1 MSILG
6 ISYAQL
12 VPQHAMISALS
23 SIAFRA
29 CDMLVSGSSGNDQT
43 GVEESKSSNECLEP
57 LPLKLRYTDA
67 FLEYLSPTSKPS
79 AFSKESLYELYLG
92 TLPAPRSGLPQ
103 SNNNEGNS
111 PFSSSVR
118 DTTLCA
124 PITHHLG
131 VCDFSL
137 CDVVTALSTR
147 LTLQILML
155 VMVDRPVLLVSAS
168 STLLSK
174 VQAAIPRLIWPFRI
188 DNTTVIRQI
197 LSPAEL
203 HHFVY
208 RHDVPFVSETQQ
220 PVIREKKLNRKS
232 SSWRETITRIATN
245 VSRSLTS
252 SGANNSSSSHLNDR
266 TTSGNNSGND
276 NLPLGMR
283 SPRNSFH
290 RRRTSSSGDLLAGM
304 HRRPSAT
311 SVLGSDDG
319 LNGGTSGAT
328 SGTNSPIGL
337 MIDVSSAKTAFS
349 GLILLVS
356 SLYFQYLQLFFSLS
370 FRVTDNNSSNGNNNS
385 THKAFQR
392 ILTPPSLHL
401 PSSPGQGSL
410 ERGEFSSDEG
420 TNFWLISFWLYFLS
434 LGHL

>member
-1 MSILG
+1 
-6 ISYAQL
+6 
-12 VPQHAMISALS
+12 MISTLS
-23 SIAFRA
+23 GIAFRA
-29 CDMLVSGSSGNDQT
+29 CDVLVSGNSGDGQE
-43 GVEESKSSNECLEP
+43 GVEESKSSSECLEP

-67 FLEYLSPTSKPS
+67 FMEYLSPTNRPT
-79 AFSKESLYELYLG
+79 AFTKESLYELYLG
-92 TLPAPRSGLPQ
+92 TLPAPRSSLPQ
-103 SNNNEGNS
+103 PDSSNGNGNS
-111 PFSSSVR
+111 PFSSVR

-137 CDVVTALSTR
+137 CDVVTALSIR

-245 VSRSLTS
+245 VSRTLTS
-252 SGANNSSSSHLNDR
+252 GGNNTSATQLNDR
-266 TTSGNNSGND
+266 TISGNNSGSD

-290 RRRTSSSGDLLAGM
+290 RRRSSSSGDLLAGM

-319 LNGGTSGAT
+319 TNGATSGAT

-349 GLILLVS
+349 G
-356 SLYFQYLQLFFSLS
+356 
-370 FRVTDNNSSNGNNNS
+370 
-385 THKAFQR
+385 
-392 ILTPPSLHL
+392 
-401 PSSPGQGSL
+401 
-410 ERGEFSSDEG
+410 
-420 TNFWLISFWLYFLS
+420 
-434 LGHL
+434 